1 MKWNDLSTE
10 CCECWHADRRH
21 GAVTEPGRFSL
32 WVKLSFLYP
41 LDKFKFSHYEF
52 YSVHAMTF
60 PDRFC
65 GNPRD
70 PRHRGSWG
78 RSQPPRPRLGTDVS
92 TRLLPLP
99 PKVRKSEDDFF
110 LCPSLEIW
118 QWMEMQV
125 PVRDRRH
132 IPWQSADGGS
142 SFARHGSQPGGDH
155 RSPQVET
162 QRCHPYFP
170 ISDNMPAD
178 IISFEN

>member
-70 PRHRGSWG
+70 PRHRGSWSH
-78 RSQPPRPRLGTDVS
+78 SQPPRPRPGTDVS

-110 LCPSLEIW
+110 LCPSVEIS

-162 QRCHPYFP
+162 KHCYPYFL